1 MEGRTRERERW
12 FERENTRG
20 GNKRKK
26 IIRNKKSR
34 RKKKKRR
41 RIEVRRYWTSILVK
55 KRWGDIK
62 GNKEKK
68 GGETGCR
75 VQPERLAAFSI
86 GKTRSGSSRPERSS

>member
-1 MEGRTRERERW
+1 MEGRTRERERER

-26 IIRNKKSR
+26 IIRNKKRR
-34 RKKKKRR
+34 RKKKK
-41 RIEVRRYWTSILVK
+41 IEVRRYWTSILVK